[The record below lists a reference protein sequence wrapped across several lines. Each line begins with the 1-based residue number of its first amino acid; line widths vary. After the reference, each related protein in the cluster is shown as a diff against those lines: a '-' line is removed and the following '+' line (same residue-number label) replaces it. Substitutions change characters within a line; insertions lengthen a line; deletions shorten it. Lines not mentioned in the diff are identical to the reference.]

1 MRNFVRGS
9 ERVAPILAN
18 YPGRHVMYT
27 YLCCRC
33 TKCAARIVLEE
44 WAESIYLLHRPV
56 RPRPRHQRC
65 PFCESAFAPERYY
78 VTESG
83 APLAVSGC
91 SIEMQDSSRSL
102 SKTA

>member
-1 MRNFVRGS
+1 
-9 ERVAPILAN
+9 
-18 YPGRHVMYT
+18 MYT

-44 WAESIYLLHRPV
+44 WAESMYLLHRPA
-56 RPRPRHQRC
+56 RARPRHQIC

-83 APLAVSGC
+83 APLAVSGR
-91 SIEMQDSSRSL
+91 SVEMRDSLRSL

>member
-1 MRNFVRGS
+1 
-9 ERVAPILAN
+9 
-18 YPGRHVMYT
+18 MYT

-44 WAESIYLLHRPV
+44 WAESMYLLHRPE
-56 RPRPRHQRC
+56 RPRPRHQVC
-65 PFCESAFAPERYY
+65 PFCSAAFAPDRYY

-91 SIEMQDSSRSL
+91 VMEIQDPLRPL
-102 SKTA
+102 RKTA

>member
-1 MRNFVRGS
+1 MLIFVRGG
-9 ERVAPILAN
+9 ERVAPFFAN
-18 YPGRHVMYT
+18 YLGRHVMYT

-33 TKCAARIVLEE
+33 TKCSARIVLEE
-44 WAESIYLLHRPV
+44 WAESMYLLHRRV
-56 RPRPRHQRC
+56 RPRPRYQRC

-91 SIEMQDSSRSL
+91 TLEILDSSRAFTKS
-102 SKTA
+102 A

>member
-1 MRNFVRGS
+1 
-9 ERVAPILAN
+9 
-18 YPGRHVMYT
+18 MYT

-33 TKCAARIVLEE
+33 TKCSARIVLEE
-44 WAESIYLLHRPV
+44 WAESLYLLHRPM
-56 RPRPRHQRC
+56 RPRPRQQRC

-83 APLAVSGC
+83 APLAVSGGT
-91 SIEMQDSSRSL
+91 IEMRDSLQAL

>member
-1 MRNFVRGS
+1 MF
-9 ERVAPILAN
+9 
-18 YPGRHVMYT
+18 T

-44 WAESIYLLHRPV
+44 WAESMYLLHRPV
-56 RPRPRHQRC
+56 RSRPRHQVC
-65 PFCESAFAPERYY
+65 PFCSAAFAPERYY

-83 APLAVSGC
+83 APLAVSARAM
-91 SIEMQDSSRSL
+91 EMRDSLRSL

>member
-1 MRNFVRGS
+1 
-9 ERVAPILAN
+9 
-18 YPGRHVMYT
+18 MYT

-44 WAESIYLLHRPV
+44 WAESRYLLHRPV
-56 RPRPRHQRC
+56 RSRPRYQMC
-65 PFCESAFAPERYY
+65 PFCESAFAPDRYY

-83 APLAVSGC
+83 APLSVSGRTV
-91 SIEMQDSSRSL
+91 EMRDSLPPL